1 MSIDEL
7 RQIQENFVKELE
19 EANSGAQ
26 TSFPYI
32 LHELAS
38 ASLVSDNEVF
48 QVLVI
53 GGSVFKKATLRRED
67 NKLVLLDRG
76 EKQQPRFNTKADVL
90 SFIESELDPEVKVIA
105 LNFAYPLKPVFED
118 GRLDGILIKS
128 MKENRFEG
136 LIGEKLGKTIEDYFQ
151 EKQGRKLTVSVGN
164 DTICLLLS
172 GLTRF
177 TSHDIAGGIVGT
189 GMNFALFLDK
199 NRVVNLEAANFDK
212 FPQTPEGR
220 KIDEDSA
227 TPGNAL
233 FEKEISGAYL
243 HQQFNFLIKHQGL
256 TLAPLSSTFE
266 LDAMSQSS
274 NIQLAHIAREL
285 LDKSAAF
292 VACAIGGITL
302 FKKKDMV
309 FVMEGSLFW
318 NASQYKERI
327 KELLIE
333 LVPHYNVTFVKVE
346 DSPIFGGA
354 KLIS

>member
-1 MSIDEL
+1 MSIDAL

-19 EANSGAQ
+19 DADSGKQ

-53 GGSVFKKATLRRED
+53 GGSVFKSATLRRED
-67 NKLVLLDRG
+67 GKLVLLERA
-76 EKQQPRFNTKADVL
+76 EKQQPRFNTKQDVL
-90 SFIESELDPEVKVIA
+90 SFIEYELDPKVKVIA

-118 GRLDGILIKS
+118 GRLDGVLIKS

-151 EKQGRKLTVSVGN
+151 KKHDRDLTVSVGN

-172 GLTRF
+172 GLTKF

-212 FPQTPEGR
+212 FPQTPAGK

-243 HQQFNFLIKHQGL
+243 HQQFNFLIKHEGI
-256 TLAPLSSTFE
+256 THAPLSSTFD

-274 NIQLAHIAREL
+274 DAQLAQIARGL
-285 LDKSAAF
+285 LDKSASF

-318 NASQYKERI
+318 NASGYKERI
-327 KELLIE
+327 KALLIE